1 MEMKQPNFLIIGAGK
16 SGTTA
21 LYSYLSQHPEI
32 FMSPVKETNF
42 FALEGED
49 VSHDPDDHLQMKHYP
64 WSVTNWNQ
72 YLDLFVQAGN
82 AKAIGEASPM
92 YLYSK
97 KAADA
102 IKNRLPDVKLIVIL
116 RQPVDRLYSRYLH
129 LAREN
134 RLPSSEFSD
143 ALDQSTI
150 WWQRNDLVNEG
161 RYASNL
167 KYYLEVFGK
176 DQIKVIFY
184 EDFKK
189 YTGEVLK
196 DLFLY
201 LNVNPDVKIDLDF
214 ETNVSGF
221 VKNKSWDRIIG
232 QQSSAKELLKQLA
245 PGVLNLLRDN
255 HYAQKWLNKLRAKNL
270 DRPKLDRNLRS
281 LMTERIYKSEIIE
294 LQQLLHKDLSHW
306 LA

>member
-1 MEMKQPNFLIIGAGK
+1 MEMKEPNFLIIGAGK

-21 LYSYLSQHPEI
+21 LYSYLCQHPEV

-49 VSHDPDDHLQMKHYP
+49 VSEDPSDLQQMRHYP
-64 WSVTNWNQ
+64 WSVTDWEA
-72 YLDLFVQAGN
+72 YKKLFAAAGQAT
-82 AKAIGEASPM
+82 AIGEASPM

-97 KAADA
+97 KAADS
-102 IKNRLPDVKLIVIL
+102 IKRRLPNAKLIVIL
-116 RQPVDRLYSRYLH
+116 RQPVERLYSRYLH

-134 RLPSSEFSD
+134 RLPTADFSD
-143 ALDQSTI
+143 ALDENTI

-167 KYYLEVFGK
+167 RYYLELFGA
-176 DQIKVIFY
+176 DQIKVILY

-189 YTGEVLK
+189 NTGTVLQE
-196 DLFLY
+196 LFQFIG
-201 LNVNPDVKIDLDF
+201 VNPEAPIDLDF

-221 VKNKSWDRIIG
+221 VKNKSWDKIIG
-232 QQSSAKELLKQLA
+232 QQSTAKAVLKQMA
-245 PGVLNLLRDN
+245 PGLLSVLKNN

-270 DRPKLDRNLRS
+270 ERPRLDSQLKQ
-281 LMTERIYKSEIIE
+281 LMTERIYKSEILE
-294 LQQLLHKDLSHW
+294 LQQLLHKDLTHW